1 MSLATIP
8 ISATIKLKKHG
19 LVIEKFIGKCKLVIN
34 HKWNRFD
41 YTRQPFCERDPPDIP
56 FRSRFEEV

>member
-34 HKWNRFD
+34 HK
-41 YTRQPFCERDPPDIP
+41 
-56 FRSRFEEV
+56 